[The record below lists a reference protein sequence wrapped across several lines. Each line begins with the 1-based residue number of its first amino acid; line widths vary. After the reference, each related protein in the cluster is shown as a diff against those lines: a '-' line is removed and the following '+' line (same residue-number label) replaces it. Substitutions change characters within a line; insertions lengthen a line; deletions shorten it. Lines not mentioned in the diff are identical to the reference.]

1 MGAVWPAMNQDRI
14 RESLAALKLSER
26 RRQETQRLS
35 GVGFWELDHKC
46 KTLYWSEEIY
56 TIYGLD
62 SDALAPDYELFLSLI
77 YDSDRARVHQ
87 TYQDSV
93 KFKTEYC
100 LRYRIKATDSVK
112 WIEARGVTLY
122 DGQGKPDRSIGT
134 AQDVTEMVIAQQQ
147 IEHLAYH
154 DALTDLP
161 NRKLFADRLQ
171 AAVQL
176 AQHNRGHIAVL
187 FIDLDDFKRIND
199 RHGHDVGDE
208 ILVGVAQRLQRLAGQ
223 QDLFARIGGDEF
235 AGVLVNFDDRSIQA
249 AVHSVKRALEGTYQT
264 RISNFDITASI
275 GVTIYPNDRVDPEVL
290 LRHSDQAMYEAK
302 ENGKS
307 QICFFDTEMYQIR
320 SSRRDLLKAIAT
332 AISHDEFTLYYQPRI
347 NLSDGSPAGAEA
359 LLRWFKD
366 GRFYSP
372 REITTAICDTEL
384 EWQLDHWV
392 LGQVLAQ
399 SKVFRAAGIPGPF
412 GVNLNP
418 RTLEHPHFSQQ
429 LSALLTAAGVTGET
443 LEIEILEVSS
453 IKNFDLTHEILS
465 QCRALGVSVAL
476 DDFGTG
482 YSSLTHFHALPIDAL
497 KIDQRFI
504 KHLNADPKSLA
515 LVKSILAISQA
526 NNRREVVAEGIESYA
541 IANILQ
547 QLGCAYGQGYAFAK
561 PMPASDYVSWVQNW
575 VPTEFRARLKT
586 YQ

>member
-1 MGAVWPAMNQDRI
+1 MNQDRMH
-14 RESLAALKLSER
+14 ESWAALQISER

-35 GVGFWELDHKC
+35 GVGFWELDHKHE
-46 KTLYWSEEIY
+46 TLYWSEEIY
-56 TIYGLD
+56 AIYGLD
-62 SDALAPDYELFLSLI
+62 CDALYPDYGLFLSLV
-77 YDSDRARVHQ
+77 YEDDRALVHQ

-93 KFKTEYC
+93 KFQTEYC
-100 LRYRIKATDSVK
+100 LRYRIKATNSVK

-122 DGQGKPDRSIGT
+122 DERGRADRSIGT

-154 DALTDLP
+154 DALNDLP
-161 NRKLFADRLQ
+161 NRKLFGDRLQ

-176 AQHNRGHIAVL
+176 AQRDRAHIAVL
-187 FIDLDDFKRIND
+187 FIDLDNFKRIND

-208 ILVGVAQRLQRLAGQ
+208 ILVGVAQRLQRLANQ
-223 QDLFARIGGDEF
+223 QNLFARIGGDEF
-235 AGVLVNFDDRSIQA
+235 AGVLVNFDELGIQA
-249 AVHSVKRALEGTYQT
+249 AVHAVKRALEGTYKT
-264 RISNFDITASI
+264 GISTFDITASI
-275 GVTIYPNDRVDPEVL
+275 GITLYPNDCVDPEVL
-290 LRHSDQAMYEAK
+290 LRHADQAMYEAK

-307 QICFFDTEMYQIR
+307 QICFFDTERYQIR
-320 SSRRDLLKAIAT
+320 SSRRGLLKAIAT
-332 AISHDEFTLYYQPRI
+332 AISQDELTLYYQPRI

-372 REITTAICDTEL
+372 KEITNAIYNTEL
-384 EWQLDHWV
+384 EWQLDNWV

-399 SKVFRAAGIPGPF
+399 SKVFRAQGISGPF

-418 RTLEHPHFSQQ
+418 CTLENPHFPQQ
-429 LSALLTAAGVTGET
+429 LSALLTAAGVAGET

-453 IKNFDLTHEILS
+453 IKNFDLAHEILS
-465 QCRALGVSVAL
+465 QCRAFGVSVAL

-515 LVKSILAISQA
+515 LVKSILAIAQA
-526 NNRREVVAEGIESYA
+526 NNCREVVAEGIESYA

-547 QLGCAYGQGYAFAK
+547 QIGCAYGQGYGFAK
-561 PMPASDYVSWVQNW
+561 PMPARDYISWVQNW
-575 VPTEFRARLKT
+575 VPTEFHARLKT
-586 YQ
+586 HQ